1 MSHTDHIDDNQP
13 SAPHYSLATALRHL
27 MYLAGF
33 ALVMVKVVLPAL
45 QAIGG
50 AL

>member
-1 MSHTDHIDDNQP
+1 MNHEGHECDFQP
-13 SAPHYSLATALRHL
+13 SAPHYSLATALRHV

-33 ALVMVKVVLPAL
+33 ALIAVKVVLPAL